1 MLDAL
6 PLPRHPNVEQYKKQ
20 AKELLKACKSG
31 DQQALP
37 AWVTQWLAAQ
47 LRIDPALATARRAYT
62 AAEIAH
68 RVRHGVERVI
78 KHLGVTDAASRG
90 ACTLTRAQFALARE
104 FGFASWPQFARH
116 VEGIARAHSPIAGFE
131 AAVDAIVSG
140 DLAMLE
146 KLVSEHPVLA
156 NVHSTREHGATLL
169 HYVSANG
176 VESYRQKTPPNI
188 VQITSLLLDAGA
200 DVNAESDAYG
210 GRCATLGLAA
220 TSYHPQA
227 AGVQLELLD
236 LLIKNGATL
245 DASDGGSVVNGCL
258 RNGRGQA
265 AEFLASRGAR
275 LDLEGA
281 SGVGRLDVVKA
292 FFDDAGRLKPVA
304 TQSQMNAGFAWA
316 CELGRTEVVAFL
328 LQMGMDADA
337 TLTQRGETGLHW
349 AAHGAH
355 VQIVALL
362 LGRVTR
368 VDIKDQSHRSTPLE
382 WARFEWSNSG

>member
-31 DQQALP
+31 DPQALP
-37 AWVTQWLAAQ
+37 AWVTQWLEAQ
-47 LRIDPALATARRAYT
+47 LGFDPALATARRAYT
-62 AAEIAH
+62 AGEIAH
-68 RVRHGVERVI
+68 RVRHGVERVT

-104 FGFASWPQFARH
+104 FGFASRRQFARH
-116 VEGIARAHSPIAGFE
+116 VEGLARAHSPIAGFE

-146 KLVSEHPVLA
+146 KLLSEHPQLA
-156 NVHSTREHGATLL
+156 TARSTREHGATLL

-200 DVNAESDAYG
+200 DVNAESIAYG
-210 GRCATLGLAA
+210 GRSTTLGLTA
-220 TSYHPQA
+220 TSYHPEA

-236 LLIKNGATL
+236 LLIRNGATI
-245 DASDGGSVVNGCL
+245 DPSDGGSAVNGCL

-265 AEFLASRGAR
+265 ADFLASQGAR

-281 SGVGRLDVVKA
+281 SGVGRLEVVKS
-292 FFDDAGRLKPVA
+292 FFDGAGQLKSNA
-304 TQSQMNAGFAWA
+304 TQAQMRAGFACA
-316 CELGRTEVVAFL
+316 CA
-328 LQMGMDADA
+328 
-337 TLTQRGETGLHW
+337 
-349 AAHGAH
+349 
-355 VQIVALL
+355 
-362 LGRVTR
+362 
-368 VDIKDQSHRSTPLE
+368 
-382 WARFEWSNSG
+382 

>member
-6 PLPRHPNVEQYKKQ
+6 PFPPRPNVEQYKKQ
-20 AKELLKACKSG
+20 AKELLKACKSS
-31 DQQALP
+31 DPQALP

-188 VQITSLLLDAGA
+188 VQVTALLLDAGA
-200 DVNAESDAYG
+200 DVNAESEAYG
-210 GRCATLGLAA
+210 GRSTTLGLTA

-236 LLIKNGATL
+236 LLLQNGATIDPL
-245 DASDGGSVVNGCL
+245 DGGSAVNGC
-258 RNGRGQA
+258 
-265 AEFLASRGAR
+265 
-275 LDLEGA
+275 
-281 SGVGRLDVVKA
+281 
-292 FFDDAGRLKPVA
+292 
-304 TQSQMNAGFAWA
+304 
-316 CELGRTEVVAFL
+316 
-328 LQMGMDADA
+328 
-337 TLTQRGETGLHW
+337 
-349 AAHGAH
+349 
-355 VQIVALL
+355 
-362 LGRVTR
+362 
-368 VDIKDQSHRSTPLE
+368 
-382 WARFEWSNSG
+382 